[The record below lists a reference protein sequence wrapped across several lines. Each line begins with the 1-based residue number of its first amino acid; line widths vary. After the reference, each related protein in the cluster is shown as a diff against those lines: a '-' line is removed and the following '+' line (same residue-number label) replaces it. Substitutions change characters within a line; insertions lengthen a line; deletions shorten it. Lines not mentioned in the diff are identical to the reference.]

1 MERLCEICKCLKTLV
16 DFLLCHCD
24 SLPKHDPKPWDPP
37 FDLSQPKLDPPLAV
51 AVTVTVFLFVV
62 TALSSHYYHAVIHRF
77 RRIGANPRSS
87 TISGQITAMSLEKCL
102 VEDGGVLRSQKRDIW
117 TLQEFLG
124 GYKEGKA
131 YGGEIITA
139 LFTVI
144 LSSVRLNQAAI
155 NFYSFEQGRIAAYK
169 LFEMISCS
177 NSSLNQDGSTLATMQ
192 GNIEFR
198 NVYFSYL
205 SRPKILILSGFYQ
218 NVPARKIVALVG
230 RNDSRKSS
238 IIPLMERFYDLTL
251 DIKHLKLEWLRS
263 QIGLV
268 TQEPTFLSL
277 SIKDNI
283 AYGRSATSDQI
294 EEAAKTIHAHDF
306 ITSLE
311 MGYETQVGRTGLT
324 LTEEQKIKIS
334 IARVVLS
341 NPSILLLDEVTSGLD
356 FEAEKIDVDPPIK
369 PLKHASG
376 ADTEVSGDH
385 TVVASAYISYARRL
399 NLECSKHMRV
409 FSKLVRNFSL
419 LLSVSFFRL
428 NHLSF
433 YLPEMYIKLHKIL
446 FLDDDIVLQRDLTAL
461 WKIDMDGKVN
471 EAVEI
476 CFGSFHRYAQ
486 YMNFSHPLI
495 KEKFELDAWR
505 KGKCIEAES

>member
-1 MERLCEICKCLKTLV
+1 MERLREICKCLKTLV
-16 DFLLCHCD
+16 DFLLYHCD
-24 SLPKHDPKPWDPP
+24 SLLKHNPKPWDLP
-37 FDLSQPKLDPPLAV
+37 FNLSQPKLDPPLAIAV
-51 AVTVTVFLFVV
+51 AIFLFVV
-62 TALSSHYYHAVIHRF
+62 TALSSHYHHGELFVSLLIPEDWGEPEEFYPIRPDCRDEVVLLSIQPGKMLTGRRWRSPFSEEGHLDIARVL
-77 RRIGANPRSS
+77 RRIQRGGVHPTIKGEAWEFLLGCYDPKSTFDERTQLRESRSYVLS
-87 TISGQITAMSLEKCL
+87 DATTISPNNFSLVQGLGLDFTYGIAIC
-102 VEDGGVLRSQKRDIW
+102 SCA
-117 TLQEFLG
+117 LQLWVGRFLISNR
-124 GYKEGKA
+124 KA
-131 YGGEIITA
+131 NGGEIITT
-139 LFTVI
+139 LFAVI
-144 LSSVRLNQAAI
+144 LSSLISFVLIKSVIFKGLNQAVI
-155 NFYSFEQGRIAAYK
+155 NFYSFEQGRIAGYK
-169 LFEMISCS
+169 LFEMISYS

-198 NVYFSYL
+198 NIYFSYL

-268 TQEPTFLSL
+268 TQQPTLLSL

-283 AYGRSATSDQI
+283 TYGRSATSDQI

-356 FEAEKIDVDPPIK
+356 FEAEKYQMDCK
-369 PLKHASG
+369 K
-376 ADTEVSGDH
+376 
-385 TVVASAYISYARRL
+385 
-399 NLECSKHMRV
+399 
-409 FSKLVRNFSL
+409 
-419 LLSVSFFRL
+419 
-428 NHLSF
+428 
-433 YLPEMYIKLHKIL
+433 
-446 FLDDDIVLQRDLTAL
+446 FLQ
-461 WKIDMDGKVN
+461 
-471 EAVEI
+471 
-476 CFGSFHRYAQ
+476 F
-486 YMNFSHPLI
+486 I
-495 KEKFELDAWR
+495 KEKKKRILDHKEASLKWKQKLKAWLFVNFLV
-505 KGKCIEAES
+505 

>member
-1 MERLCEICKCLKTLV
+1 MEHLREICKCLKTLV

-24 SLPKHDPKPWDPP
+24 NLSKHDPKPWDPP

-51 AVTVTVFLFVV
+51 AIIVFLFIV
-62 TALSSHYYHAVIHRF
+62 TALSSHYHHGELFSGRKKTREPKEENVTLGPTVWEGEQVFGVAHIFASFNDTFIHVTDLSGRETLV
-77 RRIGANPRSS
+77 RITGRK
-87 TISGQITAMSLEKCL
+87 KCM
-102 VEDGGVLRSQKRDIW
+102 EDAGEEEIHEDAGEEEIHEALP
-117 TLQEFLG
+117 EFLISN
-124 GYKEGKA
+124 GKA
-131 YGGEIITA
+131 NGGEIITA
-139 LFTVI
+139 LFAVI
-144 LSSVRLNQAAI
+144 LSSLGLNQAAI

-198 NVYFSYL
+198 NIYFSYL
-205 SRPKILILSGFYQ
+205 SRLEILILSG

-251 DIKHLKLEWLRS
+251 GE
-263 QIGLV
+263 
-268 TQEPTFLSL
+268 EPTLLSL

-356 FEAEKIDVDPPIK
+356 FEAEK
-369 PLKHASG
+369 
-376 ADTEVSGDH
+376 
-385 TVVASAYISYARRL
+385 VAQEALDILMLGRSTIIIARRL
-399 NLECSKHMRV
+399 
-409 FSKLVRNFSL
+409 SL
-419 LLSVSFFRL
+419 ILL
-428 NHLSF
+428 
-433 YLPEMYIKLHKIL
+433 YI
-446 FLDDDIVLQRDLTAL
+446 
-461 WKIDMDGKVN
+461 
-471 EAVEI
+471 
-476 CFGSFHRYAQ
+476 
-486 YMNFSHPLI
+486 
-495 KEKFELDAWR
+495 
-505 KGKCIEAES
+505 

>member
-1 MERLCEICKCLKTLV
+1 MERLREICKCLKTLV

-37 FDLSQPKLDPPLAV
+37 FDLSQSKLDPPL

-62 TALSSHYYHAVIHRF
+62 TALSSHYHHDRF
-77 RRIGANPRSS
+77 WRIGANPRSS
-87 TISGQITAMSLEKCL
+87 TLSGQIAGMSPKKSL

-124 GYKEGKA
+124 GYKEG
-131 YGGEIITA
+131 
-139 LFTVI
+139 
-144 LSSVRLNQAAI
+144 
-155 NFYSFEQGRIAAYK
+155 
-169 LFEMISCS
+169 
-177 NSSLNQDGSTLATMQ
+177 
-192 GNIEFR
+192 
-198 NVYFSYL
+198 YL
-205 SRPKILILSGFYQ
+205 SRPEILILSGFYQ
-218 NVPARKIVALVG
+218 NVPVRKIVALVG

-268 TQEPTFLSL
+268 TQEPTLLSL

-283 AYGRSATSDQI
+283 AYGRSATYDQI

-306 ITSLE
+306 ITSLK

-356 FEAEKIDVDPPIK
+356 FEDEK
-369 PLKHASG
+369 
-376 ADTEVSGDH
+376 
-385 TVVASAYISYARRL
+385 VAQEALDILMLGRSTIIIVRRL
-399 NLECSKHMRV
+399 
-409 FSKLVRNFSL
+409 SL
-419 LLSVSFFRL
+419 ILL
-428 NHLSF
+428 
-433 YLPEMYIKLHKIL
+433 YI
-446 FLDDDIVLQRDLTAL
+446 
-461 WKIDMDGKVN
+461 
-471 EAVEI
+471 
-476 CFGSFHRYAQ
+476 
-486 YMNFSHPLI
+486 
-495 KEKFELDAWR
+495 
-505 KGKCIEAES
+505 